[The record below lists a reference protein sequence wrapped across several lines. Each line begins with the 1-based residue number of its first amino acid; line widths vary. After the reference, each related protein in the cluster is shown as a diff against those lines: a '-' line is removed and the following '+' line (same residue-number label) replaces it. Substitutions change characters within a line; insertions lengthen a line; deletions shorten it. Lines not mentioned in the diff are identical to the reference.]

1 MRRKKILSL
10 IILFLG
16 LYLIANLIGNAWRL
30 FSAGGRVDQVRFET
44 EALEVEV
51 ETLKTQ
57 RDFFASQEFV
67 EQQAR
72 NELGLARPG
81 ETVVILPDTLPPVY
95 DFAEEEKKA
104 EVPVWRQWLQLFF

>member
-30 FSAGGRVDQVRFET
+30 LGAGGRIEQARLET
-44 EALEVEV
+44 EALEAEV
-51 ETLKTQ
+51 EAFKKQ

-81 ETVVILPDTLPPVY
+81 ETVVILPEALPPVY
-95 DFAEEEKKA
+95 DFAEEEEK
-104 EVPVWRQWLQLFF
+104 EMVPVWRQWLELFF